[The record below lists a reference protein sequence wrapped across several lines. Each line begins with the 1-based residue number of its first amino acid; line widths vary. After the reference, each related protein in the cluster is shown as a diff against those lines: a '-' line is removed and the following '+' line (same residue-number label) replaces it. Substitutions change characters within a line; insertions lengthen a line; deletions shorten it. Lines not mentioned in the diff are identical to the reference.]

1 MSHDNAPRWN
11 LRVPHAPS
19 TREVIRAKTSRMLRA
34 TISTSEGMFFKLNSR
49 LDGFKQ
55 HSLMTIRTQIRGR
68 QMEVRLP
75 SLEEQI
81 HTLGT
86 CRQIHPFGFHRQIKT
101 PRCRIDSCRSPFI
114 RVRRPFKVKT
124 NSGTLFPKHD
134 GACPKVQVHSTPSTI
149 FDGVGEPTGY
159 RSGRPSKPA
168 AFPGL

>member
-49 LDGFKQ
+49 LDDFKQ

-75 SLEEQI
+75 SPPREAPRL
-81 HTLGT
+81 
-86 CRQIHPFGFHRQIKT
+86 CRGGSESLTYREVVHR
-101 PRCRIDSCRSPFI
+101 R
-114 RVRRPFKVKT
+114 
-124 NSGTLFPKHD
+124 
-134 GACPKVQVHSTPSTI
+134 
-149 FDGVGEPTGY
+149 
-159 RSGRPSKPA
+159 
-168 AFPGL
+168 